1 MVSSTTIILI
11 KPIFK
16 TLRQNMTYL
25 YILQLYLFLFVYLYF
40 IYQYDLTQV
49 LMNVTHVHLFVS
61 CEQWSENKTS

>member
-1 MVSSTTIILI
+1 
-11 KPIFK
+11 
-16 TLRQNMTYL
+16 MTYL